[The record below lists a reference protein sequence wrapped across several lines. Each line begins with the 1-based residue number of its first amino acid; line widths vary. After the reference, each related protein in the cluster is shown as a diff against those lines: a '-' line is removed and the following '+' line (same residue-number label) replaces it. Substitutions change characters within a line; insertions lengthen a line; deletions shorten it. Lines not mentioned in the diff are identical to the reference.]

1 MKKENMKPTLPLCK
15 NMLEVAVLNPWRVD
29 AMLCYFTDFHRIKNF
44 VSLSFGGRRKLE
56 DGVSDL

>member
-1 MKKENMKPTLPLCK
+1 MKPALPPCK